1 MITLGN
7 DFCGIGSIEQALIR
21 LGIAYKT
28 IYSCDIDKYVKQTFF
43 ENYDIK
49 EEEWFTDVYERPI
62 PKEPVTIYM
71 TSPPCQSFSIAGQ
84 RKGEGDDRGVLF
96 YNSLEFIKQNKPKMF
111 IFENVRGLMSVDGGK
126 VFSRWVELLGGKSVN
141 GMPIMFPVEGSVPYN
156 LYYTVLNARNYGVPQ
171 NRERVFL
178 VGFRED
184 YAYRFPSPISLS
196 LKLSDL
202 LDKDVDEKYFL
213 SSKFA
218 DTLIKHKKRN
228 KEVGFKELTFET
240 EVSPTITTKYDTRGT
255 DGYLITHNLQKRSA
269 DRPSIKKN
277 KSAGGSGHLQK
288 EDQTSCCVDPGNNQ
302 AIEFVADYRT
312 DEGLRIRKDGNSP
325 CLTASHHSSTEPSR
339 MAPLIGIKSN
349 MRRLTPRE
357 CMRLMGFPDSF
368 KLVCSDTQCYK
379 MAGNSIVVD
388 VIYHI
393 LKNIDFKKL

>member
-240 EVSPTITTKYDTRGT
+240 EVSPTITTK
-255 DGYLITHNLQKRSA
+255 
-269 DRPSIKKN
+269 
-277 KSAGGSGHLQK
+277 
-288 EDQTSCCVDPGNNQ
+288 
-302 AIEFVADYRT
+302 
-312 DEGLRIRKDGNSP
+312 
-325 CLTASHHSSTEPSR
+325 
-339 MAPLIGIKSN
+339 
-349 MRRLTPRE
+349 
-357 CMRLMGFPDSF
+357 
-368 KLVCSDTQCYK
+368 
-379 MAGNSIVVD
+379 
-388 VIYHI
+388 
-393 LKNIDFKKL
+393 